1 MQTNLQETI
10 RTIVA
15 EEIGR
20 ALGQPTSDHP
30 QVMNAE
36 GAAAFLG
43 VDRKTIYDYAHR
55 GEIPHQRLGKRML
68 FSRDALLHWLGRS
81 ADDSER

>member
-20 ALGQPTSDHP
+20 ALERPVGDQPE
-30 QVMNAE
+30 VMNAE

-43 VDRKTIYDYAHR
+43 VDRKTIYDYANR
-55 GEIPHQRLGKRML
+55 GEIPHQRLGKRLL
-68 FSRDALLHWLGRS
+68 FSRDALRQWLGGLPDVHGR
-81 ADDSER
+81 

>member
-15 EEIGR
+15 EELGR
-20 ALGQPTSDHP
+20 ALDRPTGEHP
-30 QVMNAE
+30 DVLSAE
-36 GAAAFLG
+36 GAAAYLG
-43 VDRKTIYDYAHR
+43 VDRKTVYDYAHR

-68 FSRDALLHWLGRS
+68 FSRDALLQWLGRS
-81 ADDSER
+81 SNSAGR